1 MIKCASFRV
10 IAVVAK
16 KKKTQKHVLQYES
29 KLTKP
34 LVSHI
39 DWSKTKLMCPEKGL

>member
-29 KLTKP
+29 VNKP
-34 LVSHI
+34 LISHI

>member
-16 KKKTQKHVLQYES
+16 KKTQKHVLQYES
-29 KLTKP
+29 KLAN
-34 LVSHI
+34 L
-39 DWSKTKLMCPEKGL
+39 